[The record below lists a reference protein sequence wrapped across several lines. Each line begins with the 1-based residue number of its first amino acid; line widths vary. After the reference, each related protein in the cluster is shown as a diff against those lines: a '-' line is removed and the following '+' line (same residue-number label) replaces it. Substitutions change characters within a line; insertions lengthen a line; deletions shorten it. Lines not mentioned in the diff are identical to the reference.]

1 MADVL
6 LAHCN
11 HFYSDGKQV
20 LKSQPY
26 PPLQTLMA
34 AAFLRQAGVEVALF
48 DATFAAP
55 EEEFRQSLER
65 HRPSVVALCEDNFN
79 FLTKMCL
86 TRNRDLAFLMS
97 RIAHEHGIPVVVN
110 SSDASDQVPL
120 YLSNGADY
128 VILGELE
135 ITLLETIQYLSGR
148 SSAAQQEIRG
158 LAWLLQESGA
168 VRRNSPRELLT
179 GLDRIPPPAWDLV
192 DLEAYR
198 RIWIQAH
205 GYFSLNLVSSRGCP
219 FRCNWC
225 AKPIH
230 GSSYHAHS
238 PGRVARDL
246 HYLKN
251 VAGADH
257 AWFADD
263 IFALS
268 PSWAQCFADEVER
281 LDAHLPFKMQ
291 SRCDL
296 MTRDTVAAL
305 RRAGCKEV
313 WMGAESG
320 SQRILDA
327 MDKDIRVEDIYEARA
342 NLRRNGIRACYFLQF
357 GYPGE
362 SWKEIQQTIQMV
374 RETEPDDIG
383 ISVSYP
389 LPGTLFHARVAAELG
404 SKRNWT
410 DSGDLALMFRGPYDN
425 EFYHALHDAMH
436 LELELRRAPAGNH
449 ENASALRSAWARVEM
464 LGAYGSV
471 ADTRLL
477 SL

>member
-1 MADVL
+1 MTDVL

-11 HFYSDGKQV
+11 HFYSDSKQV

-34 AAFLRQAGVEVALF
+34 AAFLRQAGLDVALF
-48 DATFAAP
+48 DSTFVAS
-55 EEEFRQSLER
+55 EEEFRKTIQR
-65 HRPSVVALCEDNFN
+65 HRPSVIALCEDNFN

-86 TRNRDLAFLMS
+86 TRNRDLAFAMA
-97 RIAHEHGIPVVVN
+97 RIAREHGIPVIVN
-110 SSDASDQVPL
+110 SSDASEQVPL

-135 ITLLETIQYLSGR
+135 ITLLETIRHLLNR
-148 SSAAQQEIRG
+148 SSSIQEIRG
-158 LAWLLQESGA
+158 LAWLEGQSGG
-168 VRRNSPRELLT
+168 VRYNSPRGPLT
-179 GLDRIPPPAWDLV
+179 NLDLIPSPAWDLV
-192 DLEAYR
+192 DLDRYR
-198 RIWIQAH
+198 AIWMEAH

-230 GSSYHAHS
+230 GNGYHAHS
-238 PGRVARDL
+238 PGRMARDL
-246 HYLKN
+246 RFLKS
-251 VAGADH
+251 AGADH

-268 PSWAQCFADEVER
+268 ASWAQSFAEEVER
-281 LDAHLPFKMQ
+281 LEARLPFKMQ

-305 RRAGCKEV
+305 KRAGCAEV

-327 MDKDIRVEDIYEARA
+327 MDKDIRVEDIYLARA
-342 NLRRNGIRACYFLQF
+342 NLRRHGIRACYFLQF

-362 SWKEIQQTIQMV
+362 SWSEIQQTVRMV

-410 DSGDLALMFRGPYDN
+410 DSGDLALMFRGPFDN
-425 EFYHALHDAMH
+425 AFYRALHDAMH
-436 LELELRRAPAGNH
+436 LELELRRGPGVSSGDAA
-449 ENASALRSAWARVEM
+449 ALRRAWERVEI
-464 LGAYGSV
+464 LGAYGSS

-477 SL
+477 SR